1 MLQAIH
7 ASWVIPVKPTSE
19 ILANHTLVIEDSMIR
34 DLIPTTEWAP
44 SSPDFKEYHLKE
56 HVLMPGLVNANA
68 NASTALLRGSDS
80 ILHQKSISER
90 RWMDEIGYS
99 SYELVRDSTLLAG
112 AEMLLAGTTCFGDV
126 CIFGDA
132 MAESCITLGVRA
144 AIASLIAD
152 DSSVWAANLNEYF
165 SKSEKL
171 HDRYRMHPHIHCRFG
186 AQATILSSKESV
198 ARLKGLSQELDLAIH
213 LSLEP
218 GGRSNGSSAT
228 KKNAYRL
235 IEELAAAQL
244 LSPKLVVTGSEHLS
258 MGEIDMMNLTGTQTV
273 VCQASDMVKPKGIT
287 NLRKL
292 IHASHNVGLGSDSS
306 ATNSNFDLFRE
317 IAGVARIMK
326 SESTENTAYTDT
338 KILEMST
345 YGGAKALGLEDT
357 IGSLEKNKLA
367 DVIAIDMSDF
377 RSKPI
382 RNLTEQIINRTEQR
396 QITHVWV
403 GGRLIVELSQLKN
416 PNRSSLNRVASLYE
430 SNS

>member
-7 ASWVIPVKPTSE
+7 ASWIIPVKPSSE

-34 DLIPTTEWAP
+34 NLIPTTEWAP
-44 SSPDFKEYHLKE
+44 SSPDVKEYHLRE

-68 NASTALLRGSDS
+68 NASTALLRGADS
-80 ILHQKSISER
+80 LLHQKSISDR
-90 RWMDEIGYS
+90 RWADEIGYS
-99 SYELVRDSTLLAG
+99 SYELVRDSTLVAG
-112 AEMLLAGTTCFGDV
+112 AEMLLAGTTCFGDI

-132 MAESCITLGVRA
+132 MAESCIALGVRA

-186 AQATILSSKESV
+186 AQATILSNKESV
-198 ARLKGLSQELDLAIH
+198 ARLRGLSQELDLAIH

-218 GGRSNGSSAT
+218 SDLSNGDAAI
-228 KKNAYRL
+228 KKNDCRL
-235 IEELAAAQL
+235 IEELATAQL
-244 LSPKLVVTGSEHLS
+244 LSPKLMITGSERLS
-258 MGEIDMMNLTGTQTV
+258 MGEIDMMNLTGTQAV
-273 VCQASDMVKPKGIT
+273 VCQASDMIKPKGIS
-287 NLRKL
+287 NLGKL

-317 IAGVARIMK
+317 TAGIARIMK
-326 SESTENTAYTDT
+326 SESTKTTTYTDA
-338 KILEMST
+338 KVIEMST

-377 RSKPI
+377 RTKPI

-403 GGRLIVELSQLKN
+403 GGRLIVELSQLSN
-416 PNRSSLNRVASLYE
+416 SNHSSLNRIASLYE
-430 SNS
+430 SHS